1 MKFWLGLRQG
11 HWGCLPRVSSPTTA
25 SVGNCIRCCQ
35 YMGSISLLFWTDAAL
50 RCITAVFVCLFCFVS
65 FPMHYVFSF
74 LNLWLYWLVSLCLF
88 TGPVGF
94 LIQTV
99 FYFLQVQW
107 RDFSRWELSLFFF
120 YSSFTW
126 CTWEAEHLIT
136 AGLGYTD
143 TAVVQEATC
152 SHFRGAK
159 QTILSL
165 LRAEASHILEAS
177 GQEFVGYFYPCYQ
190 WDRKRCT
197 KLFSINQWQK

>member
-1 MKFWLGLRQG
+1 MSVHRTGWLSNPD
-11 HWGCLPRVSSPTTA
+11 C
-25 SVGNCIRCCQ
+25 
-35 YMGSISLLFWTDAAL
+35 LLFPA
-50 RCITAVFVCLFCFVS
+50 S
-65 FPMHYVFSF
+65 
-74 LNLWLYWLVSLCLF
+74 
-88 TGPVGF
+88 
-94 LIQTV
+94 TV
-99 FYFLQVQW
+99 KRFLQVGT
-107 RDFSRWELSLFFF
+107 FFVFF

-197 KLFSINQWQK
+197 KLFSINQ

>member
-120 YSSFTW
+120 
-126 CTWEAEHLIT
+126 I
-136 AGLGYTD
+136 
-143 TAVVQEATC
+143 V
-152 SHFRGAK
+152 
-159 QTILSL
+159 LSL
-165 LRAEASHILEAS
+165 GAPGRQSIWSQQAWVTLTLQLYKKLPVLTSEEQSRQSCHCWEQKPVIFWKHQVRSLLVIFILVIS
-177 GQEFVGYFYPCYQ
+177 GIEKDVQNCSQ
-190 WDRKRCT
+190 
-197 KLFSINQWQK
+197 